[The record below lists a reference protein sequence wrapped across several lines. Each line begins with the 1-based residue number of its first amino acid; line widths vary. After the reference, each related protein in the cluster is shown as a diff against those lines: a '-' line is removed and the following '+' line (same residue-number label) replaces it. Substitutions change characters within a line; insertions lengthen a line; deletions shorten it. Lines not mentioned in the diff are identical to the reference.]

1 MYSCIHVYTC
11 TVSDDTQMH
20 VFINQY
26 DILLLSVRQRV
37 GHLEPHTA
45 SNNPTAARGNQL
57 GVQRKL
63 KYGRNL
69 KKVSKDLSIGRLGGD
84 A

>member
-1 MYSCIHVYTC
+1 MY
-11 TVSDDTQMH
+11 

-26 DILLLSVRQRV
+26 DILLLSVRPRV

-45 SNNPTAARGNQL
+45 SANPTAARGNQL

-69 KKVSKDLSIGRLGGD
+69 KKSEQRFEYGENWVEMFSAIS
-84 A
+84 